1 MTTALSQ
8 MFVRLHCRYTRS
20 AHVED
25 LNAFAQWLIDRRYNL
40 DGARKTVRDTM
51 RSLDASDLP
60 PGTSWRPEQLL
71 QAFRAR
77 HRGGDYPSRGHAF
90 GMFLH
95 SVGRLLRPQEHGPHA
110 SLLGAYRR
118 YLSDVRGFA
127 PTTIDQHISELDLL
141 LERTLL
147 DDRPLEKLSARMV
160 ECYVRRRAEE
170 VSRRSLRNFLGMFRG
185 FFRYCFDQG
194 LITRR
199 LDIIDQPARVPEELP
214 PRALDWP
221 LIQTFLSSIDR
232 KDRGGWRDFMLFHI
246 MAYYGLRPGE
256 AVRLKV
262 ESVDWTACTLQVE
275 QGKTRSRL
283 MLPLLDETMDF
294 LHRYLREGRDPAG
307 GDELFPRLDAPHRRL
322 STAAVSTILKH
333 RVRKS
338 GLPMTHASPYAFR
351 HSFAMRLL
359 ARNVGIKAIGDLM
372 GHHNLA
378 STTLYLRLQT
388 DMLRHVALP
397 VPTLADREGGVA

>member
-1 MTTALSQ
+1 

-40 DGARKTVRDTM
+40 DGARRTVRHAM
-51 RSLDASDLP
+51 RSLDAFDTP
-60 PGTSWRPEQLL
+60 PGSSWQPEQLL
-71 QAFRAR
+71 QAFRGQ
-77 HRGGDYPSRGHAF
+77 HRGSAYRSRGRAF
-90 GMFLH
+90 GEFLH

-110 SLLGAYRR
+110 SLLATYRH

-147 DDRPLEKLSARMV
+147 EGRPLEKLTARMV
-160 ECYVRRRAEE
+160 ELYVRRRAQE
-170 VSRRSLRNFLGMFRG
+170 VSRRSLRNFLGVFRG
-185 FFRYCFDQG
+185 FFRFCFDQQ
-194 LITRR
+194 LIQRR
-199 LDIIDQPARVPEELP
+199 LDIIDQPARVHEELP

-221 LIQTFLSSIDR
+221 LIQAFLSSIDR
-232 KDRGGWRDFMLFHI
+232 KDRCGWRDFMLLHI

-256 AVRLKV
+256 AVRLKI
-262 ESVDWTACTLQVE
+262 ESVDWTARTLQVE

-283 MLPLLDETMDF
+283 TLPLMDETLGF
-294 LHRYLREGRDPAG
+294 LHRYLEEGRGPTG
-307 GDELFPRLDAPHRRL
+307 GDELFFRLDAPHRRL
-322 STAAVSTILKH
+322 STAAVTTILKK

-359 ARNVGIKAIGDLM
+359 ARNVGIKTIGDLM

-388 DMLRHVALP
+388 DMLRDVALP
-397 VPTLADREGGVA
+397 VPTLAEVDGGAA

>member
-1 MTTALSQ
+1 

-20 AHVED
+20 VHVED

-40 DGARKTVRDTM
+40 DGARRSVLHAM
-51 RSLDASDLP
+51 RSLEAFNMP
-60 PGTSWRPEQLL
+60 PGSSWRPEQLC
-71 QAFRAR
+71 QAFRVQHYGIVYR
-77 HRGGDYPSRGHAF
+77 CRGQAF

-95 SVGRLLRPQEHGPHA
+95 SVGRLVLPQEHGPHA
-110 SLLGAYRR
+110 SLLTAYQHH
-118 YLSDVRGFA
+118 LSDVRGFA
-127 PTTIDQHISELDLL
+127 PTTIDQHISEVALL
-141 LERTLL
+141 LERVLL
-147 DDRPLEKLSARMV
+147 DGRPLEKLSARMV
-160 ECYVRRRAEE
+160 ERYVRHRAQE
-170 VSRRSLRNFLGMFRG
+170 VSRRSLRNFLGMFRA
-185 FFRYCFDQG
+185 FFRYCFDHG
-194 LITRR
+194 LITKR

-214 PRALDWP
+214 PRAIDWP
-221 LIQTFLSSIDR
+221 LIQAFLSSIDR
-232 KDRGGWRDFMLFHI
+232 KDRGGWRDFMLFHFL
-246 MAYYGLRPGE
+246 AYYGLRPGE

-262 ESVDWTACTLQVE
+262 ESVDWTTRTLQVE

-283 MLPLLDETMDF
+283 MLPLMDETLDF
-294 LHRYLREGRDPAG
+294 LHRYLQEGRVPTW

-322 STAAVSTILKH
+322 STAAVATIFQN

-359 ARNVGIKAIGDLM
+359 ARNVGIKTIGDLM

-388 DMLRHVALP
+388 DMLRDVALP
-397 VPTLADREGGVA
+397 VPTLAEVHGGVV

>member
-1 MTTALSQ
+1 

-25 LNAFAQWLIDRRYNL
+25 LNSFAQWLIDRGYNL
-40 DGARKTVRDTM
+40 DGARRLVRHAM
-51 RSLDASDLP
+51 RSLDAFCLP
-60 PGTSWRPEQLL
+60 PGSSWRPEQLRE
-71 QAFRAR
+71 AFRVQYCGSAQ
-77 HRGGDYPSRGHAF
+77 HSNGQTF
-90 GMFLH
+90 GRFLH
-95 SVGRLLRPQEHGPHA
+95 SVGRFLGPQEHGPHA
-110 SLLGAYRR
+110 SLLAAYRY

-127 PTTIDQHISELDLL
+127 PTTIDQQISELALL
-141 LERTLL
+141 LERVLL
-147 DDRPLEKLSARMV
+147 EGRPLEKLTARMV
-160 ECYVRRRAEE
+160 ERYVRRRAQE
-170 VSRRSLRNFLGMFRG
+170 VSGRSLRSFLGMFRG

-194 LITRR
+194 LITKR

-221 LIQTFLSSIDR
+221 LIQAFLSSIDR
-232 KDRGGWRDFMLFHI
+232 KDRCGWRDFMLFHFL
-246 MAYYGLRPGE
+246 AYYGLRPGE

-262 ESVDWTACTLQVE
+262 ESVDWTTRTLQVE

-283 MLPLLDETMDF
+283 TLPLMDETLDL
-294 LHRYLREGRDPAG
+294 LHRYLQGRDLAASI
-307 GDELFPRLDAPHRRL
+307 ELFTRLDAPHRRL
-322 STAAVSTILKH
+322 STAAVATIFQN

-388 DMLRHVALP
+388 DMLRDVALP
-397 VPTLADREGGVA
+397 VPTLAELEGGVA